1 MKNFNLSLSLS
12 LGRAFFLIFSLMC
25 AWQVQAQEREVE
37 DKDDIFSK
45 VRIDTILFKSFSPQT
60 LKYLSTNDEADLAD
74 YYDEEITL
82 YEISLEDDRNAM
94 TAMQGLK
101 PTVFLLPGG
110 GFLDLDDIEVLQ
122 MNPNSS
128 LTTNF
133 SLAKRLAAAPYNYKV
148 VLVSYRVILR
158 LRHKIML
165 FPTIN
170 PTQNYIPL
178 NNPIPSKYSD
188 NTLATQCASTQNEL
202 GKAQTLQAS
211 YISFQSFRRV
221 LQTYKQNAPNNE
233 VDINN
238 VFLVGSS
245 AGAVLALNSVF
256 LQQHEIPTN
265 IPYRGLCNAPNN
277 INTSL
282 PVEDSLKTLYWDL
295 PSIKGIVTL
304 NGAWIYDSV
313 KYLTDTNNFPS
324 NTSFYLLHGTCDEI
338 INRKTNRIGFK
349 IASNF
354 NNNYYVETNNYLAS
368 RYVNGLGSEVIF
380 NLFKNRHSKL
390 TYGQVYRG
398 GHGIFWATGSA
409 PGTGVGAWDWKVNT
423 DAVNTPVFNEVAGF
437 ISRLVADSSD
447 WETRAFVLDTLKIP
461 ELPTQKCLDADS
473 TAYNSLLCFA
483 TIKQPIV
490 TPPTIICTAAER
502 NINVQNVQ
510 QGVSYQWSVSA
521 TANLSLE
528 AGMNTPTL
536 TFKRKNNV
544 NKTDTLTLTLTRPC
558 ATSVVKQY
566 IIQTQTGTLNP
577 QIGPTGWDVICS
589 GNKTATLTG
598 VTGFTPTWVV
608 TPNLDFVSS
617 SGSSVTYKRK
627 NNILSTGVISAI
639 FTTSCGVD
647 TFSYTVYTYPT
658 LGNWFNT
665 FGVVSECDSGIITSS
680 PTIVPMNTQATFST
694 IYPNAA
700 QMGVTTLEWESDCII
715 GFPTETWIGSDL
727 KSEMVLTSASVCSY
741 IRVRPKNACS
751 TGSWKTVNISVAPC
765 GGGGWGLMLAPN
777 PVSTELSIKIM
788 HSDQGLLNKKYPVL
802 ITDEAGNDVLK
813 THIESANCNLNVS
826 ALRSGVYKILIT
838 TDTEVLTGGFVISR

>member
-1 MKNFNLSLSLS
+1 
-12 LGRAFFLIFSLMC
+12 MC

-37 DKDDIFSK
+37 DKDDIFSM
-45 VRIDTILFKSFSPQT
+45 VRIDTIQFKPFSAQT
-60 LKYLSTNDEADLAD
+60 LNYLATKDERDLPD
-74 YYDEEITL
+74 FYDEEIVI
-82 YEISLEDDRNAM
+82 YEFNSSEEETVSGLKQSN
-94 TAMQGLK
+94 LK

-110 GFLDLDDIEVLQ
+110 GFLELSPSDTLQ
-122 MNPNSS
+122 MS
-128 LTTNF
+128 LGTNYATGF
-133 SLAKRLAAAPYNYKV
+133 SMAKRLAAPPFNYKV
-148 VLVSYRVILR
+148 VYVRYRVVPR
-158 LRHKIML
+158 AVTHPHTRTV
-165 FPTIN
+165 FPGQRSSN
-170 PTQNYIPL
+170 PPNAQCNYT
-178 NNPIPSKYSD
+178 S
-188 NTLATQCASTQNEL
+188 NET
-202 GKAQTLQAS
+202 GKARTLEAS
-211 YISFQSFRRV
+211 YISFQSFRGI
-221 LQTYKQNAPNNE
+221 LQSYKLAAPGNE
-233 VDINN
+233 VDTNN
-238 VFLVGSS
+238 IFLVGVS
-245 AGAVLALNSVF
+245 AGAVLSLNTLF
-256 LQQHEIPTN
+256 LQQNEIPDTIKYISN
-265 IPYRGLCNAPNN
+265 CAGAIGRIP
-277 INTSL
+277 I
-282 PVEDSLKTLYWDL
+282 VDSLRNKYWNL
-295 PSIKGIVTL
+295 PPLKGIVTM
-304 NGAWIYDSV
+304 NGAWIYDTLS
-313 KYLTDTNNFPS
+313 YLTTNPS
-324 NTSFYLLHGTCDEI
+324 KVNNTSIYMIHGTCDEI
-338 INRKTNRIGFK
+338 INRKTGRIGFK
-349 IASNF
+349 FFSDTVYNPLLNPYNF
-354 NNNYYVETNNYLAS
+354 QNNDTTS
-368 RYVNGLGSEVIF
+368 RYLSGRGSETIF
-380 NLFKNRHSKL
+380 NTFKASHPKI

-398 GHGIFWATGSA
+398 GHGVFLQQGSA
-409 PGTGVGAWDWKVNT
+409 PATGVGAWDWKLSS
-423 DAVNTPVFNEVAGF
+423 DSINTPVFNEVAGF

-461 ELPTQKCLDADS
+461 ELPTQKCLNADS
-473 TAYNSLLCFA
+473 TAYNSLICFA

-490 TPPTIICTAAER
+490 TQPPVICTAAER

-598 VTGFTPTWVV
+598 VTGFTPTWLV

-627 NNILSTGVISAI
+627 NNILSTGTISAI

-665 FGVVSECDSGIITSS
+665 FGVVSECESGIITSS
-680 PTIVPMNTQATFST
+680 PTKVPLNSQATFST

-700 QMGVTTLEWESDCII
+700 QMGITTLEWESDCII
-715 GFPTETWIGSDL
+715 GFPTETWIGNDL

-751 TGSWKTVNISVAPC
+751 NGSWKTVNISVAPC

-777 PVSTELSIKIM
+777 PVSTELFVKIM
-788 HSDQGLLNKKYPVL
+788 HNDQDLLNKKYPVL
-802 ITDEAGNDVLK
+802 ITDEAGKDVLK
-813 THIESANCNLNVS
+813 TYIESANCSLNVS
-826 ALRSGVYKILIT
+826 TLRSGVYKIFIT